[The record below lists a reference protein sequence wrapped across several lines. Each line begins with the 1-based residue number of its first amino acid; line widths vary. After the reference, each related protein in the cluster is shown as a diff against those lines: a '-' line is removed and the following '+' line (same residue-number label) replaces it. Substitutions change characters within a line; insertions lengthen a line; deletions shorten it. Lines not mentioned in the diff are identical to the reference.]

1 MATLSTHKTAT
12 GTYNEPGGGAYTASA
27 RVKIT
32 ATYTITTSNST
43 VSITATNLAISSISY
58 GGHSHPQAK
67 ARATSTL
74 QTMLS
79 NNITLTFNNQQV
91 FTRANNSPNS
101 SYTVSGTKSVNRTK
115 TNQNVN
121 LVLDGFSTS
130 INIPAKPSYTISYNM
145 NGGIG
150 NIANQT
156 KWYDENLSLSST
168 IPTKDGYSFRG
179 WATTDTATNPT
190 YNAGGTYSA
199 NSGAT
204 LYAVWHQK
212 PNCTYEVTSID
223 PYYNGGKDYSVNITG
238 VTLYDSAT
246 LSKLRLDFGSLN
258 AESTSSTIPTSS
270 SPRTL
275 SVSPNTVGTF
285 TPTISI
291 TDNLGATSI
300 ISLNNVTVKQY
311 ISSSITIDAERVNSS
326 GVPSEED
333 SGNDIATYGLITV
346 TFNIPSQD
354 YYPLNSAPTITFADE
369 NTHNVTWYSTRDPI
383 TQQVSNTVTWN
394 TIQTGDTVYALINNC
409 ELLSSYTF
417 FVTPYD
423 NRSSGTTKST
433 TISQVFYTI
442 DFLAGGHGVA
452 FGMPSTETGFHCGI
466 DAHFYEKALDDSGI
480 VTVHLMPN
488 NDFSWDSSDCPAESQ
503 YGVGYGIVDSEGIR
517 TSNLDTHMYDDGRLA
532 TVLGAHRVINDEDV
546 RNQLY
551 LNIGDDGSKSYWVD
565 DREAFRDMLGF
576 SKTYRQ
582 LWSGALYMTANHTA
596 PLSQKVS
603 EQPLGIILVWSA
615 YSSGIQN
622 YDFVY
627 QFVPKIHVLRHNGY
641 GVSQFLV
648 NSIMGK
654 VGSKYVYVYDD
665 HILGHA
671 QNDKTGTV
679 SGITYANNYWALRN
693 VYGI

>member
-1 MATLSTHKTAT
+1 MATLFTHKTAT

-223 PYYNGGKDYSVNITG
+223 PYYNDGKDYSVNITG

-246 LSKLRLDFGSLN
+246 LSKLRLDFGLLN
-258 AESTSSTIPTSS
+258 AESISSTIPTSS

-346 TFNIPSQD
+346 VFNIPSQD
-354 YYPLNSAPTITFADE
+354 YYPLNNAPTITFADE
-369 NTHNVTWYSTRDPI
+369 NTHNVTWYSTRNPI
-383 TQQVSNTVTWN
+383 TQQISDTVTWN
-394 TIQTGDTVYALINNC
+394 TIQTGDTVYALIDNC

-480 VTVHLMPN
+480 VTVHLMPTN
-488 NDFSWDSSDCPAESQ
+488 EFDWNSTRDSTNRPEADH
-503 YGVGYGIVDSEGIR
+503 YGVGYGIVDSQGIR
-517 TSNLDTHMYDDGRLA
+517 TSNLDTHMYTNGNMA
-532 TVLGAHRVINDEDV
+532 TVLGAHRVINGEDV

-551 LNIGDDGSKSYWVD
+551 LNIKDDGTISYWITD
-565 DREAFRDMLGF
+565 SDAFKNALGLLNPSISTPTF
-576 SKTYRQ
+576 SDIT
-582 LWSGALYMTANHTA
+582 SGATISGAAAAKYGKVCTLSFSASRNAAISAGGNVLQATIDANHRPRIYSTGVGYYGGSLLA
-596 PLSQKVS
+596 MAIGANGSLVIRNIGATLAANSGF
-603 EQPLGIILVWSA
+603 GIA
-615 YSSGIQN
+615 
-622 YDFVY
+622 
-627 QFVPKIHVLRHNGY
+627 
-641 GVSQFLV
+641 
-648 NSIMGK
+648 
-654 VGSKYVYVYDD
+654 
-665 HILGHA
+665 
-671 QNDKTGTV
+671 
-679 SGITYANNYWALRN
+679 ITYVLA
-693 VYGI
+693 